1 MKVTCTKLANGKL
14 SLMVQDNGNGR
25 VVMKFADITQM
36 QELGTKIMEESER
49 MKRME
54 SHFSYEEQRLKF
66 T

>member
-1 MKVTCTKLANGKL
+1 MKVTATKLANGKL

-25 VVMKFADITQM
+25 VVMKFADTAQM
-36 QELGTKIMEESER
+36 EELGTKIMEESER

-54 SHFSYEEQRLKF
+54 SHFNYEEQKLKF